1 MYTCIH
7 IYIYIYVCM
16 HAICGIYM
24 YIHVYVCIHTPSISC
39 GAERQVEVLHSLI
52 DQVAHGM
59 FGVVKIIMKSPVFV
73 KCRAAVFRKS
83 RRFMGLP
90 SGND

>member
-1 MYTCIH
+1 
-7 IYIYIYVCM
+7 M
-16 HAICGIYM
+16 HAMCGIYM

-39 GAERQVEVLHSLI
+39 GEERQVEVLHSLI

-73 KCRAAVFRKS
+73 KCRAAVFRNVGVS
-83 RRFMGLP
+83 WAYALVMTNIAIEHGHL
-90 SGND
+90 